1 MERRDEPITVLDR
14 DPTDIRIRTLDLIA
28 DGVIVVD
35 GGVIV
40 YANRPAEE
48 LFGYASDQLVGQAIE
63 QLVPT
68 STRGAHRR
76 SRRTFDH
83 QPRERQM
90 GRTDLDIE
98 GQRADG
104 TRFPIDVQLAPMP
117 GTTAVTATVR
127 DMTHERHIVVDRAI
141 DRLDLAAARNRIDRL
156 VASHDLVVQQLFALA
171 AHFRAIAQNTSAA
184 AGPEFD
190 DASRTLDDLAAVIRV
205 NALDDGILAA
215 ATR

>member
-1 MERRDEPITVLDR
+1 MERRHEHITLLDR
-14 DPTDIRIRTLDLIA
+14 DSTDLRIRTLDLIA

-35 GGVIV
+35 RGVIV

-48 LFGYASDQLVGQAIE
+48 LFDYPPGELVGREIE

-68 STRGAHRR
+68 SMRADHRR
-76 SRRTFDH
+76 TRQTFDH
-83 QPRERQM
+83 QPRDRQM

-104 TRFPIDVQLAPMP
+104 TRFPIDVKLAPIP

-127 DMTHERHIVVDRAI
+127 DMTHERHVVVDRAI
-141 DRLDLAAARNRIDRL
+141 DRLDLATARNRIDRL

-171 AHFRAIAQNTSAA
+171 AHFRAIAQRSSAK

-190 DASRTLDDLAAVIRV
+190 EVSRTLNDLAAVIRV
-205 NALDDGILAA
+205 NALDDGILGAV
-215 ATR
+215 R